1 MAPGVRGGESLDEKF
16 AQGFKIHS
24 YRPAGKGP
32 LKKCYGLQSLFHH
45 KRYFHH
51 CKASF
56 FITGIFYLC
65 KHSLSLLQT
74 LFHQYLFY
82 HSITAS
88 TLFITTSVFSSLQ
101 ALFFIATS
109 TLFIITST
117 RIITSTLF
125 LSLQALISSPKAPFL
140 SLQTLFFN
148 HCKHLFYHYKHALA
162 IITLF
167 PHRRRFTINDFTSGA
182 KKKMKKIVH

>member
-1 MAPGVRGGESLDEKF
+1 MDVDERLDPKGGESLPHSRICIFKGEIVMAPGVRGGESLDEKF

-32 LKKCYGLQSLFHH
+32 LKKCHGLQSLFHH

-51 CKASF
+51 CKDSF
-56 FITGIFYLC
+56 FITGIFYLW

-74 LFHQYLFY
+74 LFHQYLFH

-125 LSLQALISSPKAPFL
+125 
-140 SLQTLFFN
+140 
-148 HCKHLFYHYKHALA
+148 YHYKRSFH
-162 IITLF
+162 
-167 PHRRRFTINDFTSGA
+167 H
-182 KKKMKKIVH
+182 